1 MCRMVTHRQR
11 DWNGLL
17 NSVSLSLPQHALTCW
32 QQRGKVLAMK
42 WSHSWAAMPLSFA
55 LMFSVGACQGL
66 RPLAEVERDGA
77 GQGWL
82 CEGSDG
88 GWGCVADG
96 ESKRSPRTPSEA
108 PRVADQAQTPRVART
123 KAEPVPATTTD
134 RRQAEREASARRQEQ
149 AATPRSDKAPSRP
162 RDRQREALASPSNE
176 AAAPP
181 PPRPAAAT
189 PAPPPPRT
197 ELPLYRQL
205 AHGGDALPDLLAL
218 PAHFFVL
225 QLIAMPSQE
234 LLDNFAIEQGLRNTV
249 STRIAR
255 DGEILYVLLAGVY
268 EDQHTAERALVSLP
282 PEVRAL
288 RPWIRP
294 LGLLQRAMRQVDAG
308 AR

>member
-1 MCRMVTHRQR
+1 
-11 DWNGLL
+11 
-17 NSVSLSLPQHALTCW
+17 
-32 QQRGKVLAMK
+32 
-42 WSHSWAAMPLSFA
+42 MPLLIA
-55 LMFSVGACQGL
+55 LMFGIGACQGL

-96 ESKRSPRTPSEA
+96 ESKLPPRTPSEA

-123 KAEPVPATTTD
+123 KAEPASATTAD
-134 RRQAEREASARRQEQ
+134 RRQSEREASARRQEQ
-149 AATPRSDKAPSRP
+149 AATSRSDKAPSRP

-181 PPRPAAAT
+181 PPRPVMAT
-189 PAPPPPRT
+189 PTPVPHPPRA

-268 EDQHTAERALVSLP
+268 EDQNTAERALVSLP
-282 PEVRAL
+282 PEVRTL
-288 RPWIRP
+288 QPWIRP

>member
-1 MCRMVTHRQR
+1 
-11 DWNGLL
+11 
-17 NSVSLSLPQHALTCW
+17 
-32 QQRGKVLAMK
+32 
-42 WSHSWAAMPLSFA
+42 MPLLLA
-55 LMFSVGACQGL
+55 LMFGIGACQGL

-96 ESKRSPRTPSEA
+96 ESKLPSRTPSES
-108 PRVADQAQTPRVART
+108 PRVADQAKTPRVAQT
-123 KAEPVPATTTD
+123 SAEPASATPTD
-134 RRQAEREASARRQEQ
+134 RRQTERQAPARRQEQ
-149 AATPRSDKAPSRP
+149 TATPRSDEAPSRTEN
-162 RDRQREALASPSNE
+162 RQREALASPSNE

-189 PAPPPPRT
+189 TAPAPSRAEP
-197 ELPLYRQL
+197 PLYRQL

-268 EDQHTAERALVSLP
+268 EDQGTAERALTSLP

-294 LGLLQRAMRQVDAG
+294 LGLLQRAMRRVDAA